1 MANVAQN
8 LLQYTTNAMVAY
20 RSNNAATGPVSA
32 GWTAVKV
39 DAFVPSTTGFAA
51 QLMTDGQ
58 GHYRI
63 AMRGTDSVNPLN
75 PNSDLS
81 LDAALAAGKWHPQ
94 MDDAIRFTGEAIKE
108 IKRIEG
114 VDSLDQV
121 RDRLDGSGHSAG
133 GGLYEVSGKFY
144 GLSGVN
150 LDGPGMG
157 QQVQSDRFA
166 QLKQEQRNNGL
177 ADLQDNYEWNA
188 GDFQRR
194 QYTAVGE
201 AGQNTPGVDLYV
213 SPSLQMR
220 NSTLANVYQSGVEL
234 GSTGLWVVGSQI
246 GAQHGLAS
254 IAKLEGFGDAM
265 RTQADLFAQ
274 QNLAKGLS
282 ASGYAEGSH
291 QYESLGG
298 SGMAFSVTV
307 YKNSAGQLVEVRV
320 PGQWLGGTFEA
331 KGAPI
336 ASVADANGK
345 VHALGVMDPVDS
357 MPEVVVTAS
366 RIQDPPA
373 TRLEVGNAVSELAVL
388 KERQKEADSALKAAE
403 FARAQ
408 ALAEQASRTSAEL
421 AEARRRWQAGQQEAI
436 KAAYREEHQVLT
448 APMAGTVQ
456 QLAVHTV
463 GGVVNPAQGL
473 MVVVPQEGGIEV
485 EAQVLN
491 KDVGF
496 LRVGM
501 PATVKLDAFEFTK
514 FGALDGV
521 VQWIAADAVK
531 DERLGSYYP
540 VRIALKGTHLPV
552 AVGGQHPVA
561 RLGMAV
567 TADVLIGQR
576 KAYEFFLGPLLKYQ
590 KESLRE
596 R

>member
-20 RSNNAATGPVSA
+20 RSNNAATGAMPA
-32 GWTAVKV
+32 GWAAVKV
-39 DAFVPSTTGFAA
+39 ERFDAQTTGFAA

-81 LDAALAAGKWHPQ
+81 LDAALAAGKWHPH
-94 MDDAIRFTGEAIKE
+94 MDDAIRFTGAAILQ
-108 IKRIEG
+108 IQR
-114 VDSLDQV
+114 DQNFRTLDQARAV
-121 RDRLDGSGHSAG
+121 LDGSGHSAG

-144 GLSGVN
+144 GLRGVN

-177 ADLQDNYEWNA
+177 ADLQDNYEWTA

-201 AGQNTPGVDLYV
+201 VGQNTPGVDLYV

-265 RTQADLFAQ
+265 KTQVDLFTQ

-307 YKNSAGQLVEVRV
+307 YKNSAGQLVGVRV

-331 KGAPI
+331 KRAHMNSQYAIPYPEGLLHTIVLPPRVVEIFHAFDHQQGEI
-336 ASVADANGK
+336 FFNSVKKA
-345 VHALGVMDPVDS
+345 
-357 MPEVVVTAS
+357 
-366 RIQDPPA
+366 IQS
-373 TRLEVGNAVSELAVL
+373 GS
-388 KERQKEADSALKAAE
+388 
-403 FARAQ
+403 
-408 ALAEQASRTSAEL
+408 
-421 AEARRRWQAGQQEAI
+421 
-436 KAAYREEHQVLT
+436 
-448 APMAGTVQ
+448 
-456 QLAVHTV
+456 
-463 GGVVNPAQGL
+463 
-473 MVVVPQEGGIEV
+473 VP
-485 EAQVLN
+485 
-491 KDVGF
+491 
-496 LRVGM
+496 
-501 PATVKLDAFEFTK
+501 TK
-514 FGALDGV
+514 
-521 VQWIAADAVK
+521 
-531 DERLGSYYP
+531 
-540 VRIALKGTHLPV
+540 
-552 AVGGQHPVA
+552 
-561 RLGMAV
+561 
-567 TADVLIGQR
+567 
-576 KAYEFFLGPLLKYQ
+576 
-590 KESLRE
+590 
-596 R
+596 